1 MPGRNCVGESETGV
15 APPPHDVAFLP
26 PGVVRTKTGV
36 VREKT
41 SVMRMKYGVMPR
53 QTGVMFGKND
63 SVRTGNNLV
72 FGKKAVFLT
81 F

>member
-1 MPGRNCVGESETGV
+1 MP
-15 APPPHDVAFLP
+15 P
-26 PGVVRTKTGV
+26 
-36 VREKT
+36 KT

-63 SVRTGNNLV
+63 SVQTGNNLV